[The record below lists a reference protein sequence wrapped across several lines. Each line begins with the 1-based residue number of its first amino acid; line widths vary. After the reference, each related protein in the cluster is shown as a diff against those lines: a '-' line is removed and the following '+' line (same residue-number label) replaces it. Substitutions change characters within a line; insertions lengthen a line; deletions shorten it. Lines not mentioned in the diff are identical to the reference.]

1 MVEDSGIE
9 PLTSWM
15 QIRRSPS
22 WANPPVILVGRER
35 LELSTP
41 PLSRVCSNQLSYR
54 PYVEER
60 NTISRREMRTVNIN
74 LLYYLE

>member
-22 WANPPVILVGRER
+22 WANPPDILVGRDR

-54 PYVEER
+54 P
-60 NTISRREMRTVNIN
+60 SLFLRETQKLKREVRTVNIN
-74 LLYYLE
+74 LLNI